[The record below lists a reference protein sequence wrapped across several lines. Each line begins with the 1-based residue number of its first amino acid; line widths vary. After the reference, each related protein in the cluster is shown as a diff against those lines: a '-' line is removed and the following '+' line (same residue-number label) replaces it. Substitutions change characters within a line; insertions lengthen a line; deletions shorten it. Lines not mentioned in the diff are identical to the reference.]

1 VAQLSR
7 ILPID
12 SPEASHEE
20 VLTILTLTSPDLITF
35 PISSALKIIMD
46 LYSGEYP
53 GYRACNTEYH
63 DLKHTIETY
72 LTMARLIH
80 GATVEKHHFSDRQ
93 IVLGLISALLHDAGY
108 IQTDDDL
115 DGTGAKYTATH
126 VKRSMDFIG
135 RHADDF
141 KLTGDEVEICQSMV
155 LGTDLAID
163 FYSIEFPSGQIG
175 LLGKM
180 LGTADLVAQM
190 AERTYLEKLV
200 ALYTEFDEGGVGDYR
215 DEIDLL
221 KKTIGFYDFIKTR
234 MKNIFDSVD
243 RFLKSH
249 FSVRWEIDSNL
260 YEDAM
265 EAQVQYLRK
274 SLEIPGFKPFAHFK
288 RFKALQ
294 KVRETYE
301 EK

>member
-1 VAQLSR
+1 VVQLSK

-20 VLTILTLTSPDLITF
+20 VLIILMQ
-35 PISSALKIIMD
+35 ISSELKTPPLSAALKIVMD

-72 LTMARLIH
+72 LAMARLIH
-80 GATVEKHHFSDRQ
+80 GATVEKHHFSKRP

-155 LGTDLAID
+155 LCTDLAADID
-163 FYSIEFPSGQIG
+163 TIVFPSEQTAF
-175 LLGKM
+175 LGKM

-190 AERTYLEKLV
+190 ADRTYLEKLA
-200 ALYTEFDEGGVGDYR
+200 ALYKEFEEGGVGDYA
-215 DEIDLL
+215 DEVDLL
-221 KKTIGFYDFIKTR
+221 KKTIGFYDFIKGR
-234 MKNIFDSVD
+234 MKTVLDSVD
-243 RFLKSH
+243 TFLKPH
-249 FSVRWEIDSNL
+249 FWVRWKIDSNL
-260 YEDAM
+260 YQDAM
-265 EAQVQYLRK
+265 EAQIQYLRK
-274 SLEIPGFKPFAHFK
+274 SLETPGFRPFDHFK
-288 RFKALQ
+288 RFKVLE
-294 KVRETYE
+294 KVRETYD

>member
-1 VAQLSR
+1 MVQLSK
-7 ILPID
+7 ILPVD

-20 VLTILTLTSPDLITF
+20 VLTILKLISPE
-35 PISSALKIIMD
+35 LKTHSINSVLKLVLD
-46 LYSGEYP
+46 LYSGKYP

-72 LTMARLIH
+72 LAMARLIH
-80 GATVEKHHFSDRQ
+80 GDAVEKHRFSDRQ

-126 VKRSMDFIG
+126 VKRSMDFID

-141 KLTGDEVEICQSMV
+141 KLTGDEVKKCQSMV
-155 LGTDLAID
+155 LGTDLATD
-163 FYSIEFPSGQIG
+163 FDSIEFPSGQIE

-190 AERTYLEKLV
+190 ADRTYLEKLV
-200 ALYTEFDEGGVGDYR
+200 ALYTEFDEGGVGDYE
-215 DEIDLL
+215 DEVDLL
-221 KKTIGFYDFIKTR
+221 KKTIGFHDFIKNR
-234 MKNIFDSVD
+234 MKTVLDSVD
-243 RFLKSH
+243 WFLKSH
-249 FSVRWEIDSNL
+249 FSVRWGIDSNL

-265 EAQVQYLRK
+265 EAQIQYLRK
-274 SLEIPGFKPFAHFK
+274 SLETPGFNPVAYFR
-288 RFKALQ
+288 RFHVLQ
-294 KVRETYE
+294 KVRERY
-301 EK
+301 

>member
-1 VAQLSR
+1 MAQLSR
-7 ILPID
+7 ILSID

-20 VLTILTLTSPDLITF
+20 VLTILSLTSPELITQ
-35 PISSALKIIMD
+35 PISSALKLVSD

-53 GYRACNTEYH
+53 GYQACNTEYH

-72 LTMARLIH
+72 LAMARLIH
-80 GATVEKHHFSDRQ
+80 GATVEKHHFSERQ

-141 KLTGDEVEICQSMV
+141 ELAGEEVEICQSMV
-155 LGTDLAID
+155 LCTDLATDFDSID
-163 FYSIEFPSGQIG
+163 FPSGQID

-190 AERTYLEKLV
+190 ADRTYLEKLV
-200 ALYTEFDEGGVGDYR
+200 ALYTEFDEGGVGDYA
-215 DEIDLL
+215 DEVDLL
-221 KKTIGFYDFIKTR
+221 ENTIGFHDFIKNR
-234 MKNIFDSVD
+234 MKNVLHSVD
-243 RFLKSH
+243 RFLKPH
-249 FSVRWEIDSNL
+249 FCVRWEIDSNL

-265 EAQVQYLRK
+265 EAQIQYLRK
-274 SLEIPGFKPFAHFK
+274 SLEIPGFKPFAHFRRINLLK
-288 RFKALQ
+288 
-294 KVRETYE
+294 KVREIYE
-301 EK
+301 